1 MSRELDA
8 LLHFVFLT
16 ASILCWIGRGRHNSS
31 RYITLSGLFLIVT
44 FVFDGAAAA
53 IMLSK
58 SVEGNLFLYHILTPI
73 QFVIIVLIYHDVIKN
88 QVYRK
93 ITRWLIPVFLFGSA
107 LLSFTIQPFSE
118 EYNSYSI
125 LIKHLV
131 TILSI
136 LIYFYEIISTTPYN
150 RIYLQPIFWISVGF
164 LFHSV
169 LNILLEGFSNYL
181 QTYGDSKYE
190 VIYLLYSLSNYCL
203 FILMGVGFIVSRNK
217 ADVNESESI
226 ARQ

>member
-8 LLHFVFLT
+8 FLHFLFLT
-16 ASILCWIGRGRHNSS
+16 ASIVCWICRGRHKNS
-31 RYITLSGLFLIVT
+31 RYITLSGLFLIIT
-44 FVFDGAAAA
+44 FVFDGVAAA

-73 QFVIIVLIYHDVIKN
+73 QFVIIVMIYNDAIKN
-88 QVYRK
+88 RVYKK
-93 ITRWLIPVFLFGSA
+93 ITRWLIPVFLFVSA
-107 LLSFTIQPFSE
+107 LLSFTIQPIT

-125 LIKHLV
+125 LIKHFV

-164 LFHSV
+164 LFYSV

-217 ADVNESESI
+217 TDVNESESI

>member
-1 MSRELDA
+1 MSRELDVF
-8 LLHFVFLT
+8 LHFLFLT
-16 ASILCWIGRGRHNSS
+16 ASILCWLGRGRHNNS
-31 RYITLSGLFLIVT
+31 RYIILSGLFLIIT
-44 FVFDGAAAA
+44 FVFDGVAAA

-73 QFVIIVLIYHDVIKN
+73 QFVIIVMIYNDAIKN
-88 QVYRK
+88 RVYKK

-107 LLSFTIQPFSE
+107 LLSFTIQPFTE
-118 EYNSYSI
+118 EYNSYST
-125 LIKHLV
+125 LIKHLI

-136 LIYFYEIISTTPYN
+136 LIYFYEIISTTPYY

-169 LNILLEGFSNYL
+169 LNILLDGFSNYL

-190 VIYLLYSLSNYCL
+190 IIFLLHSVSNYCL
-203 FILMGVGFIVSRNK
+203 FILMSVGFIVSRNK
-217 ADVNESESI
+217 TDVNESESI

>member
-8 LLHFVFLT
+8 FLHFLFLT
-16 ASILCWIGRGRHNSS
+16 ASILCWICRGQHQNS
-31 RYITLSGLFLIVT
+31 RYITLSGLFLIIT
-44 FVFDGAAAA
+44 FVFDGVAAA

-73 QFVIIVLIYHDVIKN
+73 QFVIIVLIYNDAIKN
-88 QVYRK
+88 QMYKK

-107 LLSFTIQPFSE
+107 LLSFTIQPLT

-125 LIKHLV
+125 LIKHLI

-136 LIYFYEIISTTPYN
+136 LIYFYEIISTTPYY

-190 VIYLLYSLSNYCL
+190 IIFLLHSISNYCL
-203 FILMGVGFIVSRNK
+203 FILMGVGFIVSRSKTDING
-217 ADVNESESI
+217 SESI

>member
-1 MSRELDA
+1 M
-8 LLHFVFLT
+8 
-16 ASILCWIGRGRHNSS
+16 
-31 RYITLSGLFLIVT
+31 Y
-44 FVFDGAAAA
+44 
-53 IMLSK
+53 K
-58 SVEGNLFLYHILTPI
+58 
-73 QFVIIVLIYHDVIKN
+73 
-88 QVYRK
+88 K

-107 LLSFTIQPFSE
+107 LLSFTIQPLT

-136 LIYFYEIISTTPYN
+136 LIYLYEIISTTPYY

-181 QTYGDSKYE
+181 HTYGDSKYE
-190 VIYLLYSLSNYCL
+190 IIFILYSISNYCL

-217 ADVNESESI
+217 TDINGSESI